1 MPLDLNKLEVDRIVN
16 LITNFGWTK
25 TSESVTDDK
34 IVMTISKPRVSSP
47 SETGEGAD

>member
-1 MPLDLNKLEVDRIVN
+1 MPLDLDKLEVDRIVN

-34 IVMTISKPRVSSP
+34 IVMTISKPRVSLSP
-47 SETGEGAD
+47 ETGEGAD